1 MKRKIAETTPRRK
14 PIDVVLDSMKRALS
28 PIPFWVAYKR
38 ECYWHHELTE
48 GAIVGEFR
56 DTLSGAV
63 RWPATVHCEVEYS
76 VLKGHG
82 PLKTMKGK
90 DRADFAIRDCETGAY
105 LAAIEVKR
113 GDTISKV
120 CKEDLEALHL
130 LQAANPSIRKF
141 FVLVSEAGRP
151 NQLITEAGHGR
162 RKLSVEGVQASL
174 TVRRVCRAVGTA
186 PRAVGDRKSVKK
198 KRSPST
204 HYAVLLEI
212 DAPEG

>member
-1 MKRKIAETTPRRK
+1 MAKQKTAK
-14 PIDVVLDSMKRALS
+14 KSADVILDSVKRALS

-56 DTLSGAV
+56 DTLAGAV

-76 VLKGHG
+76 VLKGDG

-105 LAAIEVKR
+105 LAAIEAKR

-120 CKEDLEALHL
+120 CKDDLEALHS

-151 NQLITEAGHGR
+151 NQLITEAGYGR
-162 RKLSVEGVQASL
+162 RKLSIEGVRASL

-186 PRAVGDRKSVKK
+186 SRTIGGGKSVKK
-198 KRSPST
+198 KKSPST
-204 HYAVLLEI
+204 HYAVLLEV
-212 DAPEG
+212 DAPEE